1 MPPPMRRLHFLG
13 FVGAA
18 ALAGCVGFGGPPSY
32 TLSESDLQRLV
43 ERRFPIEK
51 RYLDVLDV
59 SVSAPAIRVMAER
72 KRVGTGFDVAVRDRL
87 LGASWR
93 GRLALN
99 SALRY
104 EPQDRTLRLQD
115 VEVEGFTP
123 DGGGINPQ
131 AGRVGSLLA
140 ERLLEGM
147 VIYTVSEDKLAQMQ
161 RLGYE
166 PGAVEIGPRGL
177 TIQSVPVRR

>member
-1 MPPPMRRLHFLG
+1 MRRLHFLG
-13 FVGAA
+13 LAGAA
-18 ALAGCVGFGGPPSY
+18 LLAGCTGFGGPPSY
-32 TLSESDLQRLV
+32 TLSEADLQRLV
-43 ERRFPIEK
+43 ERRFPIER

-59 SVSAPAIRVMAER
+59 AVSAPAMKLLVER
-72 KRVGTGFDVAVRDRL
+72 RRVGMAFDVAARDRL
-87 LGASWR
+87 LGGQWR

-104 EPQDRTLRLQD
+104 EPRDRTLRLQQ

-123 DGGGINPQ
+123 DGGAANAQ
-131 AGRVGSLLA
+131 AERVASLLA

-147 VIYTVSEDKLAQMQ
+147 VIYTLPEDKLAQMQ

-166 PGAVEIGPRGL
+166 PGTIEVDARGL
-177 TIQSVPVRR
+177 TIRAVPLAR